1 MPYKTA
7 LFLIISSHIAGVIGI
22 GLPVHP
28 DFVRLT
34 PFSLLLSTSLVL
46 YFHTQKTRRFWY
58 FLTISWLIGFWIEV
72 LGVNTGVI
80 FGVYRYDYVFG
91 WKVFNT
97 PLLIG
102 VNWLVT
108 AYCCGITAYY
118 LLPRSGVWL
127 QAALGAA
134 LMTGLDVLVEPVA
147 MHSGFWSWE
156 GDTVP
161 MQNYVAWFIT
171 GFVLQYLFFAWKIGE
186 RNRLALILLICQAL
200 FFIILSCA
208 HTLTSLTS
216 HIFHSLTSLTLSS
229 SNL

>member
-1 MPYKTA
+1 MPYKIA

-34 PFSLLLSTSLVL
+34 PFSLLLSTSLTL

-58 FLTISWLIGFWIEV
+58 FLIISWLIGFWIEV

-80 FGVYRYDYVFG
+80 FGVYQYDYVFG

-102 VNWLVT
+102 VNWLIT
-108 AYCCGITAYY
+108 AYCCGIAAYY
-118 LLPRSGVWL
+118 LLPRAGAWL
-127 QAALGAA
+127 QATLGAA
-134 LMTGLDVLVEPVA
+134 FMTGLDVLVEPVA
-147 MHSGFWSWE
+147 MRSGFWSWA

-161 MQNYVAWFIT
+161 IQNYVAWYVT

-186 RNRLALILLICQAL
+186 RNRLAVILLICQAL
-200 FFIILSCA
+200 FFIILSL
-208 HTLTSLTS
+208 TLSLLTS
-216 HIFHSLTSLTLSS
+216 HL
-229 SNL
+229 